1 MSIEEKKNKILNKV
15 SATRTL
21 GEDKFDNAKQKRDE
35 ALASINNAKGKIISF
50 LTDLITILVGFSL
63 LIDTIVNTLT
73 NYLQKIEV
81 YVKKGLKRE
90 LKSIVSCGIDPSLP
104 DFLKS
109 TSTKGIVIEVKKVDF
124 FDLFKTDPNSVA
136 GKLMYKDI
144 TSPLT
149 NSSDF
154 NTFLYGV
161 IQDDGTTYSW
171 RGILDITFV
180 SKNTDVTIPNN
191 SLIIKAN
198 KNYDSKKLTK
208 LNNDFI
214 NTLTLFNSQG
224 IINRLIDTIYGSISF
239 SVGKSKKQLESEGKL
254 NALIDKMID
263 LDANDTIDDTFFT
276 FTNDE
281 TSEIQMKADLLEKG
295 VAKIDT
301 SQEFNA
307 SIPISML
314 SDLNN
319 QMTQPNLTDFDKKQI
334 IANNL
339 SKMANQLT
347 ANNLPPI
354 PKLPKIP
361 SIPPI
366 PSLDNLPDNV
376 TIKLSFTD
384 GLFSNITK
392 CIISSVI
399 SPKVILIFLINL
411 KIIYGPDANYKDGVD
426 FIKKNKNI
434 FREIIRGIST
444 MIIKLLMAIAMREI
458 TNLVVKAIVKKRV
471 EKYKNQAKQML
482 SLIIPNTDVIDDIAN

>member
-1 MSIEEKKNKILNKV
+1 MAIDKQRKILSKV
-15 SATRTL
+15 AATQTL
-21 GEDKFDNAKQKRDE
+21 AESKLEKARKKRKEVLD
-35 ALASINNAKGKIISF
+35 SIKNVKTKIINF
-50 LTDLITILVGFSL
+50 LTDLITILVGFAL

-109 TSTKGIVIEVKKVDF
+109 TPSSKGIVIEVKKVDF

-161 IQDDGTTYSW
+161 IQDDGKTYSW
-171 RGILDITFV
+171 RGILDVTFV

-198 KNYDSKKLTK
+198 KNYDTKKLTK

-214 NTLTLFNSQG
+214 DTLTLFNSQG
-224 IINRLIDTIYGSISF
+224 IINRLIDTMYGSISF
-239 SVGKSKKQLESEGKL
+239 SIGKSKKQLESEGKL

-281 TSEIQMKADLLEKG
+281 TSEIQLKADLLAKG
-295 VAKIDT
+295 VSKIDT
-301 SQEFNA
+301 SQTFNA

-319 QMTQPNLTDFDKKQI
+319 QMTQPKLTDFEKKQI

-354 PKLPKIP
+354 PKLPKLP
-361 SIPPI
+361 SLPPI

-376 TIKLSFTD
+376 NIKSSFTD

-392 CIISSVI
+392 CIVSSVI

-411 KIIYGPDANYKDGVD
+411 KIIYGPDAVYKDGVD
-426 FIKKNKNI
+426 FVKKNKNI
-434 FREIIRGIST
+434 FREIIKSISS
-444 MIIKLLMAIAMREI
+444 MIIKFLMAIAIREI
-458 TNLVVKAIVKKRV
+458 TNLVAKAIIKKRV
-471 EKYKNQAKQML
+471 ERQKNKIKQML
-482 SLIIPNTDVIDDIAN
+482 SLKGINPKALENLTT

>member
-1 MSIEEKKNKILNKV
+1 MSIIDKKQKLVSKV
-15 SATRTL
+15 SSTRTL
-21 GEDKFDNAKQKRDE
+21 GESKLEKKRKKRE
-35 ALASINNAKGKIISF
+35 KALESMNNRKGKIIAF

-81 YVKKGLKRE
+81 YVKKGLKTE

-124 FDLFKTDPNSVA
+124 FDLFKTDPNSLA

-161 IQDDGTTYSW
+161 IQGDGTTYSW
-171 RGILDITFV
+171 RDILDITFV
-180 SKNTDVTIPNN
+180 SKSSDVTIPNN

-198 KNYDSKKLTK
+198 KNYDDKKLTK

-224 IINRLIDTIYGSISF
+224 IINRLIDTMYGSISF

-276 FTNDE
+276 FNNDE
-281 TSEIQMKADLLEKG
+281 TSEIQLKSDLLEKG
-295 VAKIDT
+295 IAKIDT
-301 SQEFNA
+301 SETFNA

-319 QMTQPNLTDFDKKQI
+319 QMNQPNLNDFEKKQI
-334 IANNL
+334 IATNL

-361 SIPPI
+361 STPPI
-366 PSLDNLPDNV
+366 PSVDNLPDNA
-376 TIKLSFTD
+376 TIKLSFTS

-411 KIIYGPDANYKDGVD
+411 KIIYGQDADYKDGVD

-434 FREIIRGIST
+434 FREIIKGISA
-444 MIIKLLMAIAMREI
+444 MIIKLLMIIAMKEI
-458 TNLVVKAIVKKRV
+458 TNLVAKAIIKKRI
-471 EKYKNQAKQML
+471 EKYKNQAKQLL
-482 SLIIPNTDVIDDIAN
+482 SLIIPNTEGLEI

>member
-1 MSIEEKKNKILNKV
+1 MSIIDKKEKVFATI

-21 GEDKFDNAKQKRDE
+21 AEDKRERARQKRE
-35 ALASINNAKGKIISF
+35 KALESINNTKGKIIGF
-50 LTDLITILVGFSL
+50 LTDLITILVGFAL

-73 NYLQKIEV
+73 RYLQKIEI

-109 TSTKGIVIEVKKVDF
+109 NSNKGIVIEVKKVDF
-124 FDLFKTDPNSVA
+124 FDIFKTDPNSAA

-161 IQDDGTTYSW
+161 IQDDGNTYSW
-171 RGILDITFV
+171 RGILDVTFI

-191 SLIIKAN
+191 SLIIKAT
-198 KNYDSKKLTK
+198 KAYDRQKLTK

-239 SVGKSKKQLESEGKL
+239 SIGKSKKQLENEGRL

-263 LDANDTIDDTFFT
+263 LESNDTIDDTFFT

-281 TSEIQMKADLLEKG
+281 TSEIQLKADLLEKG
-295 VAKIDT
+295 VGKIET
-301 SQEFNA
+301 SQPINA

-314 SDLNN
+314 SDFNN
-319 QMTQPNLTDFDKKQI
+319 QMAQQNLSDADKRQI
-334 IANNL
+334 IATNL
-339 SKMANQLT
+339 SKMANQIT

-354 PKLPKIP
+354 PKLPPIP
-361 SIPPI
+361 NIPPI
-366 PSLDNLPDNV
+366 PSLDNLPDNLS
-376 TIKLSFTD
+376 IKTSFTS

-434 FREIIRGIST
+434 FREIIKGITT
-444 MIIKLLMAIAMREI
+444 MLIKLLMTIILKEI
-458 TNLVVKAIVKKRV
+458 SNLVAKAIIKKRV
-471 EKYKNQAKQML
+471 EKLKNQARQKL
-482 SLIIPNTDVIDDIAN
+482 SLMGIDPRILDNLT